1 MKQQQDSK
9 MSYVTELRPTDV
21 LFGRGSGPNDH
32 EGNIR
37 FRQRVADRK
46 DEYLATNHRMTKS
59 KIAKEIVDSV
69 LNENGRFLR
78 KADEKETASLAVP
91 DGVEV
96 YVMVDDVTITEKA
109 KQALRQNAMKP
120 EAKPKQKQ
128 TTGSLDKLSAIE
140 LNEDNP
146 EDYEPIPIVILSKLD
161 EDNPEDYEPIPIVTS
176 NRYRVPADQEPQPM
190 RPLTT
195 VVSSMLPLALA
206 APAAAPH
213 WDDDNSRIP
222 MPENINTHGDAAY
235 EQGHATADSNVCMAQ
250 LTNEL
255 PTSYKAA
262 SLSRNHSMNMDD
274 LMDSFSQM
282 KTATN
287 LDEQKGMMGSAE
299 TMGTID
305 HLPDGASMNH
315 MSLGSSTF
323 SFFRGNDSMLMN
335 SATFDASC
343 QSVSS
348 PDRISSNPPAQN
360 GASNAATSNSQNSG
374 HSHLASDSSISLSDV
389 WSNGTD
395 SRRKSSSLTHCDTT
409 EDIAISVKRIMDEV
423 RREEE
428 AARNARLGIFQQN
441 PRQVALDEEA
451 EHFNMS
457 DLGSSTLDVLK
468 ASMNPNNTF
477 GHDVLSDSS
486 AQR

>member
-1 MKQQQDSK
+1 VKQQQDNK

-78 KADEKETASLAVP
+78 KADEEETASLAVP
-91 DGVEV
+91 DGVDV

-109 KQALRQNAMKP
+109 KQALRQNAIKA
-120 EAKPKQKQ
+120 EAKPKKKQ
-128 TTGSLDKLSAIE
+128 TTIDKLSAIE
-140 LNEDNP
+140 LDEGNP
-146 EDYEPIPIVILSKLD
+146 EDYEPIPIVISSKLN
-161 EDNPEDYEPIPIVTS
+161 EDNSEDYEPIPIVIS
-176 NRYRVPADQEPQPM
+176 NKYRAPEDQEPQLLHP
-190 RPLTT
+190 PTT
-195 VVSSMLPLALA
+195 VSSAMLPLALA

-222 MPENINTHGDAAY
+222 IPENINTHVNAAY
-235 EQGHATADSNVCMAQ
+235 EQSHATADPNTSMAQ

-255 PTSYKAA
+255 PTSSKTG
-262 SLSRNHSMNMDD
+262 SLSRNHSMKMDD
-274 LMDSFSQM
+274 LMDSFSKM

-287 LDEQKGMMGSAE
+287 LDEQKRMMGSVE

-305 HLPDGASMNH
+305 HLPEGASMND

-335 SATFDASC
+335 SAMFDSSS
-343 QSVSS
+343 QSVS

-360 GASNAATSNSQNSG
+360 GASNAATSNSQSSG
-374 HSHLASDSSISLSDV
+374 HSHLTSESSISLSDV

-395 SRRKSSSLTHCDTT
+395 SRRKSSSLTHSGITG
-409 EDIAISVKRIMDEV
+409 EVAVSVKRVMDEV

-441 PRQVALDEEA
+441 PRQVALDDDA

-468 ASMNPNNTF
+468 PSMNSNNAF
-477 GHDVLSDSS
+477 GHDLPSDSS